1 MKDELA
7 ERVRVGV
14 GETQGTLAHLKRNI
28 LVNGKHVNR

>member
-7 ERVRVGV
+7 ERGVGV

-28 LVNGKHVNR
+28 FVCGEHVNR

>member
-7 ERVRVGV
+7 ERVRVRV

-28 LVNGKHVNR
+28 FVCGEHVNR